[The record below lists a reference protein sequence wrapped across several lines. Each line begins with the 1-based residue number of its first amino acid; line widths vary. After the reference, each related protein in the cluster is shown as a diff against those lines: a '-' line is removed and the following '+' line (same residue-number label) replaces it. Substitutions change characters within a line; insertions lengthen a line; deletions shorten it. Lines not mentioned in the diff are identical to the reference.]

1 MHIQHVN
8 LQDLAS
14 VATAHT
20 IQLQENSNKIQK
32 HNYSCYVIYHNFS
45 LVYTVSRSNK
55 NQESPSCQ
63 HSELKEEVCLQP
75 GTDLHIGSHWMI
87 LTMTMSWWKRFKTLR
102 DPGWWWMLT
111 LTSRNA
117 VQLAIIGICR
127 IGWCWWI
134 HNVCLFFRQVTTL
147 QIVDITCACAMKHL
161 RHFVT
166 SSSTVKQTTY
176 IKNLYP
182 LISICWSR
190 TWSKI
195 KWYQID
201 QPHWRKTEPPN
212 IHISF
217 TWPYLQET
225 PWPSLHI
232 FGAGHAYSK
241 GSMKYSM

>member
-1 MHIQHVN
+1 MWCHISSYIIISYLYILCQE
-8 LQDLAS
+8 AKRSGKS
-14 VATAHT
+14 VLSAFRA
-20 IQLQENSNKIQK
+20 EG
-32 HNYSCYVIYHNFS
+32 
-45 LVYTVSRSNK
+45 RSV
-55 NQESPSCQ
+55 PPAW
-63 HSELKEEVCLQP
+63 HR
-75 GTDLHIGSHWMI
+75 DAHWMI
-87 LTMTMSWWKRFKTLR
+87 LTMTMSWWNRFKTLR

-111 LTSRNA
+111 GTSRNA

-127 IGWCWWI
+127 IGWCRWI

-147 QIVDITCACAMKHL
+147 QIVEVTCACTMKHL

-176 IKNLYP
+176 IKYP
-182 LISICWSR
+182 LMSICWSR
-190 TWSKI
+190 TWSNI

-201 QPHWRKTEPPN
+201 QPHWKKPEPPN

-217 TWPYLQET
+217 TRPYLQET